1 MTWWGSCATD
11 GSPVLEEPN
20 YTLGHGHRLV
30 SAFGQR
36 TSDREAH
43 FVLPYLKPGMKV
55 LDCGCGPGAITVG
68 LAQCVAPGQVVG
80 IDISSD
86 QFHVGEFM
94 AADRGVTNVSF
105 QRADLTKLPFDDSS
119 FDVVFAHG
127 VLYHLLDVQA
137 ALQEMRR
144 VLGESGL
151 IAVRDADEGGSL
163 MAPRTPLL
171 ARAQEA
177 VIEAWIRNG
186 SDPFFGR
193 RHRTLLRDAGFE
205 PLSFAASYD
214 NYVTPAETRGLGKFT
229 AQLLR
234 QPHMAGPLITSGWT
248 TKGELDEMA
257 AAFERWGCEPDAFYA
272 RARCETVAQRI

>member
-1 MTWWGSCATD
+1 VD
-11 GSPVLEEPN
+11 GSPVAEEPN

-43 FVLPYLKPGMKV
+43 FVLPYLEPGMDL

-68 LAQCVAPGQVVG
+68 LAQYVAPGHVVG
-80 IDISSD
+80 IDICSD
-86 QFHVGEFM
+86 QFHVGESL
-94 AADRGVTNVSF
+94 AAERGVANVSF
-105 QRADLTKLPFDDSS
+105 QRADLTKLPFDDAS
-119 FDVVFAHG
+119 FDGVFAHG
-127 VLYHLLDVQA
+127 VLYHLSDVQA

-144 VLGESGL
+144 VLRDSGL

-163 MAPRTPLL
+163 MAPQTPVL

-177 VIEAWIRNG
+177 VLEAWIRNG
-186 SDPFFGR
+186 TDPFFGR
-193 RHRTLLRDAGFE
+193 QHRPLLRDAGFE

-214 NYVTPAETRGLGKFT
+214 NYATPAETRGLGKFT

-234 QPHMAGPLITSGWT
+234 QPHMAEPLITSGWT
-248 TKGELDEMA
+248 TEHELDEMA
-257 AAFERWGCEPDAFYA
+257 AAFERWGGEPDAFYA
-272 RARCETVAQRI
+272 RARCETVARRI